1 MLAMLL
7 FSASLAG
14 SAVCEDE
21 ADATGSYIV
30 TNTPRMRSQ
39 RSASATSE
47 RSYTS
52 SYLCESYPGPQAFLV
67 RSDYH
72 LHIRVYNIFDFMTS
86 VDKLL

>member
-1 MLAMLL
+1 MLVMLL

-47 RSYTS
+47 RSGVIHPVIYANHIPVHRHFLYDPITIFTS
-52 SYLCESYPGPQAFLV
+52 ESIMSSIL
-67 RSDYH
+67 
-72 LHIRVYNIFDFMTS
+72 
-86 VDKLL
+86 

>member
-1 MLAMLL
+1 MLL

-14 SAVCEDE
+14 SAVCEDG

-47 RSYTS
+47 RSGVVPP

-72 LHIRVYNIFDFMTS
+72 LHIRVYNVFDFMTS